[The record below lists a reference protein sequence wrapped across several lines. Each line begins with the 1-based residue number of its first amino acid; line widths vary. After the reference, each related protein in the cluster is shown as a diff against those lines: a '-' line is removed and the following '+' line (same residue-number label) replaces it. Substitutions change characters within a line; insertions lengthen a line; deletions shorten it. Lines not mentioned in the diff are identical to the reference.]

1 MCGMSQ
7 QSPDRSTASPPA
19 RPDASM
25 SLLNNVMDHSLD
37 DGYAEASARRRADGS
52 AGLPRTLKSKLGLAA
67 GLVVAALVVTLG
79 AAEARISAPVVAK
92 EREELID
99 RIDAETRAA
108 DTLESDVDELRSDV
122 SERQRKALEQHGGD
136 QGQLVALLAGA
147 TPVEGPG
154 VKLIVDDAKNTDQ
167 GGGGPRESTGFADT
181 GRVRDRDM
189 QRVVNGLWES
199 GAEAIAINGQRLTAL
214 SAIRAAR
221 RRHTGRQQTART
233 AVHGARGGGR
243 QEARDRLP
251 GQRRRPVPSGA
262 QGELRHPH
270 QHLRSGG
277 GAASGRTEPD
287 RPYSRAEGRR
297 QWCGRHREG
306 HIVIAVLG
314 LVVGVVVGLLV
325 RPEVPAVVEPYL
337 PIAVVAALDA
347 VFGGLRAMLDGIFVD
362 KVFVVSFLSNV
373 VVAALIV
380 FLGDKLGVGAQL
392 STGVVV
398 VLGIRIFSNAAA
410 IRRRR
415 LPGLRPM
422 NNDENP
428 RSEQPEG
435 GASAA
440 PDASAPPPAAEVSGR
455 QRLKAGLWPP
465 RLSRAQLIVA
475 VLLFG
480 LGLGLAIQVRST
492 SDDSAL
498 RGARQEDLVRILDE
512 VDDRT
517 QRLEDEKQRL
527 DDQRTELENS
537 SDQAEEARKQTLE
550 KERQLGILA
559 GTVAAQGPGITL
571 TITDP
576 SGAVAPD
583 MLLDAIQ
590 ELRAAGA
597 EAIQVNGVRVVAN
610 TYFSGDAGD
619 VEVDGKKIEAPYEF
633 TVIGKPQ
640 DLEPALNIPG
650 GVVQTLEKEQATVLV
665 ERSDEIVVDALR
677 PAQRPD
683 YARSSSP

>member
-1 MCGMSQ
+1 M
-7 QSPDRSTASPPA
+7 
-19 RPDASM
+19 
-25 SLLNNVMDHSLD
+25 
-37 DGYAEASARRRADGS
+37 
-52 AGLPRTLKSKLGLAA
+52 
-67 GLVVAALVVTLG
+67 
-79 AAEARISAPVVAK
+79 
-92 EREELID
+92 
-99 RIDAETRAA
+99 
-108 DTLESDVDELRSDV
+108 
-122 SERQRKALEQHGGD
+122 
-136 QGQLVALLAGA
+136 
-147 TPVEGPG
+147 
-154 VKLIVDDAKNTDQ
+154 
-167 GGGGPRESTGFADT
+167 
-181 GRVRDRDM
+181 
-189 QRVVNGLWES
+189 
-199 GAEAIAINGQRLTAL
+199 
-214 SAIRAAR
+214 
-221 RRHTGRQQTART
+221 
-233 AVHGARGGGR
+233 
-243 QEARDRLP
+243 
-251 GQRRRPVPSGA
+251 
-262 QGELRHPH
+262 
-270 QHLRSGG
+270 
-277 GAASGRTEPD
+277 
-287 RPYSRAEGRR
+287 
-297 QWCGRHREG
+297 
-306 HIVIAVLG
+306 IAVLG

-435 GASAA
+435 GTSAA
-440 PDASAPPPAAEVSGR
+440 PDAPAPPPATEVSGR